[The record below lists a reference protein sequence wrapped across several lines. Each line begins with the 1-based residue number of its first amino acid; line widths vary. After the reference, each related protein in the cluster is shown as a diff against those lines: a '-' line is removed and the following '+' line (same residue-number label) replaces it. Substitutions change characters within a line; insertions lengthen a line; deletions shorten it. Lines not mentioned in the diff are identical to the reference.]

1 MPVVAPRPWVTGR
14 LVGVSV
20 YLSAVIRDPA
30 HYKDHLRRYLSVGAA
45 VMRGCG
51 PWAPQPRLPETQGV
65 PVLAHSL
72 DSFAVAEVAAGELGP
87 PPRIEPA
94 HDMPV
99 MTPGL

>member
-51 PWAPQPRLPETQGV
+51 PWAPNPRLPETQD
-65 PVLAHSL
+65 VLLGHSS
-72 DSFAVAEVAAGELGP
+72 DSFAVAEVAVGELGP
-87 PPRIEPA
+87 PPRIELA
-94 HDMPV
+94 HDMQV